1 MRTTTRSAVL
11 FLAAAGTAT
20 TLALSSAAG
29 ASAANQ
35 ALMVN
40 GVAGGTALPDLVMAN
55 VLGGMFGSYQRHNIP
70 WPEQVRPITGLS
82 SLTLGQSIDQGLTN
96 LDAAIGSSLLQLGA
110 GEHVTVV
117 GLSAGALVVDEEL
130 RRLAVDP
137 NAPDKSLLT
146 FVVAGDSSRM
156 LFNKN
161 RYDAILGYRYTPPVD
176 TKYDTTVVT
185 AEYDG
190 FADFPDRPS
199 NVVAVANSLAGMI
212 VQHVPHMLTGLS
224 TVPASNITVTTNP
237 LGGVTT
243 SYLVPATRLPLV
255 QLIPALARQEARLK
269 KIVDA
274 AYLRNDGKNATA
286 ATQVPTPATAATG
299 PAASGTT
306 TAGRTHR
313 TAPAAALRAAA
324 TAGSQKRPTA

>member
-1 MRTTTRSAVL
+1 
-11 FLAAAGTAT
+11 
-20 TLALSSAAG
+20 
-29 ASAANQ
+29 
-35 ALMVN
+35 MVN
-40 GVAGGTALPDLVMAN
+40 GVAGGTALPDVVMAN
-55 VLGGMFGSYQRHNIP
+55 VLGGVFGSYQRHNIP

-82 SLTLGQSIDQGLTN
+82 SLTLGQSIDQGVTT
-96 LDAAIGSSLLQLGA
+96 LDAAIGSSLAKLGA

-130 RRLAVDP
+130 RRLAADP

-161 RYDAILGYRYTPPVD
+161 RYDAILGYKYTPPVD

-224 TVPASNITVTTNP
+224 TVPASNISVTTNP

-255 QLIPALARQEARLK
+255 QLIPALARQEAQLK

-274 AYLRNDGKNATA
+274 AYLRNDGKSATGATPAAAATSPSTTITTGRTQHTA
-286 ATQVPTPATAATG
+286 AV
-299 PAASGTT
+299 S
-306 TAGRTHR
+306 
-313 TAPAAALRAAA
+313 APAAAGPASPAALTSGPA
-324 TAGSQKRPTA
+324 AGAIRAGSYKRTAA